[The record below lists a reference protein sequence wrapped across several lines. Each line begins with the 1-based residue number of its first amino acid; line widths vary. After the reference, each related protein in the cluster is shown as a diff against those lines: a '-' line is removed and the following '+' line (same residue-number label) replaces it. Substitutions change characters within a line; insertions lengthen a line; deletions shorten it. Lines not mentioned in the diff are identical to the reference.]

1 MSDRSQAK
9 RAVAVAI
16 LLWVCL
22 WPLAHRILVATWD
35 VNPWKLG
42 AFAMYTTPTPPVQVV
57 LFRKGSDGLVPID
70 ERTLTPAARAVLD
83 RFRVERHA
91 LGRLR
96 RPDDVGRATLRSSP
110 DLEWLVVAVQR
121 MLLDLRSARMTS
133 RRDEYVYERAE

>member
-1 MSDRSQAK
+1 MSDPSQAK

-42 AFAMYTTPTPPVQVV
+42 AFAMYTTPTPPVQVA

-70 ERTLTPAARAVLD
+70 ERTLTPGVRAVLD
-83 RFRVERHA
+83 RFRV
-91 LGRLR
+91 
-96 RPDDVGRATLRSSP
+96 
-110 DLEWLVVAVQR
+110 
-121 MLLDLRSARMTS
+121 
-133 RRDEYVYERAE
+133 